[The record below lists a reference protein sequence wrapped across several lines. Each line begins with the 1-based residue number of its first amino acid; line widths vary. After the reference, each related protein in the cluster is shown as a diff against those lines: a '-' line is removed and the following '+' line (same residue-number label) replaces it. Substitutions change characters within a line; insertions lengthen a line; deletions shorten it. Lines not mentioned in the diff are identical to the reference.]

1 MCYSPGQVTG
11 VKATRGLFPSGGSS
25 KHLCKNPQQ
34 SFCWILYH
42 ISNSKS
48 SFCANY
54 TPSRRPK
61 NDTTIRKLLRKVM
74 MPGFFPPISLN
85 VKGCFN
91 WGLNMVSVSTLW
103 CQLGHGTH
111 CTVAK
116 VHVMSYSCSRVA
128 LLISSWAETAAL
140 MRNILRGMSSEII
153 CLWRKQKAPL

>member
-1 MCYSPGQVTG
+1 MCYSPGRVTG

-25 KHLCKNPQQ
+25 THLCKNPQR

-54 TPSRRPK
+54 TPSRRPE

-103 CQLGHGTH
+103 CQLGHER
-111 CTVAK
+111 TVQLQK
-116 VHVMSYSCSRVA
+116 FMSCLIVVLA
-128 LLISSWAETAAL
+128 LLFLSQVGL
-140 MRNILRGMSSEII
+140 
-153 CLWRKQKAPL
+153 KQQL